1 MKSILIRSF
10 ALATLASSISAFAA
24 APPSGD
30 DPPKQQ
36 KASTDCSSADA
47 SSSANDAMEPS
58 VLQKLDQLEKA
69 VHLLEVNDKLNQ
81 EEEQKKDNQEKKR
94 IRQQNKQWQ
103 DSLLGIYG

>member
-10 ALATLASSISAFAA
+10 ALATLASSISALAA

-36 KASTDCSSADA
+36 KASTDCYSADA
-47 SSSANDAMEPS
+47 SSSANDAMETS
-58 VLQKLDQLEKA
+58 VPQKLDQLEKA